1 MTNLASTHSNDPYRE
16 WLRQRL
22 GQEMGVREAEMTIQG
37 AVQRR
42 GWTAVRAL
50 GPRDVVA
57 VLQDVYKVMRDQ
69 VGEGRADK
77 WLEVASTDLAQ
88 LAETVPVPT
97 VTPAFTES
105 APRALRWG
113 RRAHDLALLLARSH
127 AEIAMRSLGAIR
139 SNPDLSALET
149 AAEWDVQATQ
159 AEVRRWET
167 EDMLTNLRAD
177 HARVEVADQVAASR
191 AQAELLFLRVT
202 ELEGGKGREQA
213 TPAQLAHS
221 RLMLTQTTSF
231 LDAFAPLVAEED
243 ADTPLTMLD
252 MNLDNARFSLGV
264 PLHPNVLRARH
275 TLNYAQWQAG
285 EQVNQ
290 APVVAEAR
298 RNLAQAEAEAGAQ
311 LHAALDAARTHQTA
325 LRQLAQ
331 TVEALETR
339 AVHLKANGGDPLSL
353 ARVRFEWRQ
362 ARASARIQSHR
373 MEEAIRLLEALV
385 SEPGD
390 FR

>member
-1 MTNLASTHSNDPYRE
+1 MS
-16 WLRQRL
+16 
-22 GQEMGVREAEMTIQG
+22 
-37 AVQRR
+37 
-42 GWTAVRAL
+42 
-50 GPRDVVA
+50 
-57 VLQDVYKVMRDQ
+57 
-69 VGEGRADK
+69 
-77 WLEVASTDLAQ
+77 
-88 LAETVPVPT
+88 
-97 VTPAFTES
+97 
-105 APRALRWG
+105 
-113 RRAHDLALLLARSH
+113 
-127 AEIAMRSLGAIR
+127 
-139 SNPDLSALET
+139 
-149 AAEWDVQATQ
+149 
-159 AEVRRWET
+159 
-167 EDMLTNLRAD
+167 
-177 HARVEVADQVAASR
+177 
-191 AQAELLFLRVT
+191 

-221 RLMLTQTTSF
+221 RLMLIQTTSF

-285 EQVNQ
+285 EQANQ
-290 APVVAEAR
+290 APAVADAR
-298 RNLAQAEAEAGAQ
+298 RILAQAEAEAGAQ
-311 LHAALDAARTHQTA
+311 LHATLDAARTHQTA

-339 AVHLKANGGDPLSL
+339 AVHLKSNGGDPLSL

>member
-1 MTNLASTHSNDPYRE
+1 MTNPAPIHSNDPYRE
-16 WLRQRL
+16 WLRKRL

-77 WLEVASTDLAQ
+77 WLEVASTDLAH

-97 VTPAFTES
+97 ITPIFTES
-105 APRALRWG
+105 TPRALRWG

-191 AQAELLFLRVT
+191 AQAELLFLRVA
-202 ELEGGKGREQA
+202 ELEAGKGREQA
-213 TPAQLAHS
+213 SPAQLAHS

-285 EQVNQ
+285 EQGAE
-290 APVVAEAR
+290 APAVAEAR
-298 RNLAQAEAEAGAQ
+298 RTLAQAEAEAGAQ
-311 LHAALDAARTHQTA
+311 LHATLDAARQHQTA

-331 TVEALETR
+331 TVEDLEAR
-339 AVHLKANGGDPLSL
+339 AVNLNNLGGDALSL
-353 ARVRFEWRQ
+353 ALVRFEWRQ
-362 ARASARIQSHR
+362 ARAAARIQSHR

>member
-1 MTNLASTHSNDPYRE
+1 MTKPAPAHSNDPYRE

-42 GWTAVRAL
+42 GWTAVRTL

-77 WLEVASTDLAQ
+77 WLEVASTDLAH

-97 VTPAFTES
+97 ITPAFTES
-105 APRALRWG
+105 TPRALRWG

-177 HARVEVADQVAASR
+177 HARIEVADQVAASR
-191 AQAELLFLRVT
+191 AQAELLFLRVA
-202 ELEGGKGREQA
+202 ELEGGRGAGQA
-213 TPAQLAHS
+213 SPAQLAHS

-252 MNLDNARFSLGV
+252 MNLENARFSLGV

-275 TLNYAQWQAG
+275 TLNYALWQAG
-285 EQVNQ
+285 EQASY
-290 APVVAEAR
+290 APAVAEAR
-298 RNLAQAEAEAGAQ
+298 RTLAQAEAEAGAQ
-311 LHAALDAARTHQTA
+311 LHATLDAARQHQSS
-325 LRQLAQ
+325 LRHFAHN
-331 TVEALETR
+331 VEELEAR
-339 AVHLKANGGDPLSL
+339 AVKLSQSGGDPQSL
-353 ARVRFEWRQ
+353 ALVRFEWRQ
-362 ARASARIQSHR
+362 ARAAARIHSHR
-373 MEEAIRLLEALV
+373 MEEAVRLLEALV